1 MALSSHLLIVM
12 ELSIKWLAT
21 SGRWGHIQAEP
32 TGLYPGLCRSYLRLH
47 LCELKDVFIFLKVQP
62 KMGSRA
68 Y

>member
-1 MALSSHLLIVM
+1 MALSSHLLIVV
-12 ELSIKWLAT
+12 ELSIKWLDT

-32 TGLYPGLCRSYLRLH
+32 TGLYRSYLRLH